1 MEYEITFDQLETMEH
16 PNVIDIR
23 TPEQYAYGT
32 YPGAVNIPTEDIKP
46 ESGKPIYLLCQSG
59 VKSLELAETWQ
70 EQGFPGGQ
78 RSGRLSGIP
87 APHAG

>member
-46 ESGKPIYLLCQSG
+46 EMQTAI
-59 VKSLELAETWQ
+59 
-70 EQGFPGGQ
+70 
-78 RSGRLSGIP
+78 LSPSEISR
-87 APHAG
+87 